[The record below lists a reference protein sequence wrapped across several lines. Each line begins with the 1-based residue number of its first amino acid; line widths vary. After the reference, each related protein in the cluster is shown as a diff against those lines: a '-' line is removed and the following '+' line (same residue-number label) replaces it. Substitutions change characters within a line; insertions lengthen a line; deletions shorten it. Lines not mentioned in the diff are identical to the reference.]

1 MAEAVRRFESLKPAS
16 IAAAAERKLVLC
28 TLKSESKNPAVAHPM
43 RSFDEAD
50 DALTNITATLD
61 DVGDRADAI
70 LERLLAVHDSEV

>member
-1 MAEAVRRFESLKPAS
+1 M
-16 IAAAAERKLVLC
+16 LC